1 MFKNILT
8 IAFLGAIYTGAVN
21 ASLLTPTGYID
32 SLDLRWGNTESNS
45 LQAYDEAQDVHIAGG
60 SVYVDYLL
68 GDNLIQ
74 GEQNK
79 GARHSTSRLTLDEGR
94 YNSHLLRFDPVGVTK
109 GKIENVSVSFN
120 ENIVAI
126 ILGHQYLNLSDG
138 LFGHSNTTYQTKK
151 SRRLEAHDL
160 FTLED
165 STTLVLNR
173 LRVGKYWV
181 DEARVITYSIPE
193 PSSFALFG
201 LGLMG
206 VVGFSLRCR
215 KQKNRS

>member
-1 MFKNILT
+1 MFNNIL
-8 IAFLGAIYTGAVN
+8 ALALYSVIYSGT
-21 ASLLTPTGYID
+21 ASALLTTPTGYID
-32 SLDLRWGNTESNS
+32 GLDLRWGYSESSS
-45 LQAYDEAQDVHIAGG
+45 LQAYNEAQGVQVASG

-68 GDNLIQ
+68 GENLMQ
-74 GEQNK
+74 GQQYR
-79 GARHSTSRLTLDEGR
+79 GARHSTSRLTLGEGR
-94 YNSHLLRFDPVGVTK
+94 YNSHLLHFDPVGVAK
-109 GKIENVSVSFN
+109 GKVENVTVSFK

-138 LFGHSNTTYQTKK
+138 IFGHTNTTYQSKK

-165 STTLVLNR
+165 STTLVLNQ
-173 LRVGKYWV
+173 LRVGRYWV

-193 PSSFALFG
+193 SNSFALFG

-206 VVGFSLRCR
+206 VVGLSIRR
-215 KQKNRS
+215 RR

>member
-1 MFKNILT
+1 MFNNIL
-8 IAFLGAIYTGAVN
+8 ALALYSVIYSGT
-21 ASLLTPTGYID
+21 ASALLTTPTGYID
-32 SLDLRWGNTESNS
+32 GLDLRWGHSESSS
-45 LQAYDEAQDVHIAGG
+45 LQAYNEAQGVQVASG

-68 GDNLIQ
+68 GENLMQ
-74 GEQNK
+74 GQQYR
-79 GARHSTSRLTLDEGR
+79 GARDSTSRLTLGEGR
-94 YNSHLLRFDPVGVTK
+94 YNSHLLHFDPVGVAK
-109 GKIENVSVSFN
+109 GKVENVTVSFK

-138 LFGHSNTTYQTKK
+138 IFGHTNTTYQSKK

-173 LRVGKYWV
+173 LRVGRYWV

-193 PSSFALFG
+193 SNSFALFG

-206 VVGFSLRCR
+206 VVGLSIRR
-215 KQKNRS
+215 RR

>member
-1 MFKNILT
+1 MYKNILVV
-8 IAFLGAIYTGAVN
+8 ALLGLFYTGGVN
-21 ASLLTPTGYID
+21 ASLVSPTGYING
-32 SLDLRWGNTESNS
+32 LDLSWGQSESNS
-45 LQAYDEAQDVHIAGG
+45 LQAYDEDQGVHIAGDTIL
-60 SVYVDYLL
+60 VDYLL
-68 GDNLIQ
+68 GENLFQ
-74 GEQNK
+74 GVTYQ
-79 GARHSTSRLTLDEGR
+79 GAKHSTSGLSLGEGR
-94 YNSHLLRFDPVGVTK
+94 YNSHLIHFDPIGISK
-109 GKIENVSVSFN
+109 GKLEDVRISFK

-126 ILGHQYLNLSDG
+126 ILGHQYLNFSDE
-138 LFGHSNTTYQTKK
+138 LFGRSDTIYQTKK

-206 VVGFSLRCR
+206 VVGFSIRRL
-215 KQKNRS
+215 K